1 MAVTG
6 PSALSVGRRPERAA
20 RSRVQRTAIWMLPIS
35 LLVLIPIFYLP
46 LGNLFA
52 RSFQPD
58 DGGSTWSA
66 YRGVL
71 QTGDLLSTVRHSF
84 VIAGLSFGIMLLLG
98 FPMAYLIRFRMA
110 AHARLPVL
118 MLLVLA
124 GSISDIVR
132 IYSWYA
138 LLGANGVVNRALMGL
153 GLIHQP
159 LHWLL
164 FTRFAVIL
172 VLVAGWLPY
181 VVIPIYTAMRTIDA
195 SVIEASRDLYAG
207 RFALFRSVLL
217 PMSAPGILGAFIIV
231 FVPVLSDFATPSLVG
246 GPSSLMVGNFVS
258 DQLLQVGDLP
268 GSSAAASLLLV
279 MSLLL
284 VGAAQWATHRLNNR

>member
-1 MAVTG
+1 
-6 PSALSVGRRPERAA
+6 
-20 RSRVQRTAIWMLPIS
+20 MLQIS
-35 LLVLIPIFYLP
+35 LLILIPIFYLP

-52 RSFQPD
+52 RSVQPD
-58 DGGSTWSA
+58 DGGSMWSA

-71 QTGDLLSTVRHSF
+71 QTGDLLGTVRHSF
-84 VIAGLSFGIMLLLG
+84 MIAGLSFGIMLVLG
-98 FPMAYLIRFRMA
+98 FPMAYLIRFRMPP
-110 AHARLPVL
+110 HARLPVL

-138 LLGANGVVNRALMGL
+138 LLGANGVVNRGLMAV
-153 GLIHQP
+153 GLIHEP

-164 FTRFAVIL
+164 FTRFTVVL

-231 FVPVLSDFATPSLVG
+231 FVPVLSDFATPALVG

-279 MSLLL
+279 MSLGL
-284 VGAAQWATHRLNNR
+284 VGAAQWATHRLNKR

>member
-1 MAVTG
+1 
-6 PSALSVGRRPERAA
+6 
-20 RSRVQRTAIWMLPIS
+20 MLPLS
-35 LLVLIPIFYLP
+35 LLFLIPIFYLP
-46 LGNLFA
+46 LGNLFV

-58 DGGSTWSA
+58 GGSSIWSA
-66 YRGVL
+66 YKGVL
-71 QTGDLLSTVRHSF
+71 QTGDLLSTVRQSF
-84 VIAGLSFGIMLLLG
+84 VIAGLSFAIMLLLG
-98 FPMAYLIRFRMA
+98 FPLAYLIRFRMPP
-110 AHARLPVL
+110 HMRLPVL

-153 GLIHQP
+153 GITHAP
-159 LHWLL
+159 VHWLL
-164 FTRFAVIL
+164 FTRFAVVL

-181 VVIPIYTAMRTIDA
+181 VVIPIYTAMRSIDA

-279 MSLLL
+279 MSLVL
-284 VGAAQWATHRLNNR
+284 VGGAQWATRRINKR